1 MSVEVEKVKK
11 EDNVLIAT
19 LAAMKQAVELA
30 DLSPEVYEHLKTPMR
45 FVEVAVPVEMEDGST
60 KVFTGYRCQHNNVF
74 GPYKGGL
81 RYHPDVTTDSI
92 KALSMWMTLK
102 CSLVGVPFGGGK
114 GAIVCDSQ
122 KLSVKERERMTR
134 SYVRVLGSI
143 LGPETDIPAP
153 DVFTDAQVMA
163 WIADEYSSNMRE
175 PSFGVVTG
183 KPLAVGGCVGRN
195 EATGRGVFFV
205 AREAAEAFKIPF
217 DKARVAIQGFG
228 NVGSNA
234 AKLFSD
240 SGCSVIAVSDVSGGI
255 YNEQGLDVCKLIEH
269 VERTGFV
276 KGFPES
282 QDISNQQ
289 LLAMDCDILVPA
301 ALENQI
307 TSSNA
312 ADVKAKIVVEGA
324 NGPTTPEA
332 DQILKDN
339 DVLVVPDILANSG
352 GVTVSYFEWV
362 QNNYGF
368 RWDLATVNRRLE
380 EKMSDAFKMVYNY
393 YCEKCVDSDMRT
405 GAYMYSIKRLAE
417 AMKYRGWLNDTL
429 ENTTN

>member
-1 MSVEVEKVKK
+1 MSVEVKDGKK
-11 EDNVLIAT
+11 EDNILVAT
-19 LAAMKQAVELA
+19 LSMIKQAVDLA
-30 DLSPEVYEHLKTPMR
+30 GLSLEVYEHLRTPMR

-60 KVFTGYRCQHNNVF
+60 RVFTGYRCQHNNVF

-122 KLSVKERERMTR
+122 NMTHKERERMTR
-134 SYVRVLGSI
+134 GYVRALGSI

-153 DVFTDAQVMA
+153 DVFTDSQVMA
-163 WIADEYSSNMRE
+163 WIADEYSSIMRE

-195 EATGRGVFFV
+195 EATGRGCYFV
-205 AREAAEAFKIPF
+205 AKEAAQAFKIPF
-217 DKARVAIQGFG
+217 EKARIAIQGFG

-234 AKLFSD
+234 ALLFAEK
-240 SGCSVIAVSDVSGGI
+240 GCPVIAVSDISGGV
-255 YNEQGLDVCKLIEH
+255 YNKEGLDILKLIDH
-269 VERTGFV
+269 VERTGYV
-276 KGFPES
+276 KGFPGAGA
-282 QDISNQQ
+282 ISNEE
-289 LLAMDCDILVPA
+289 LLAVECDILIPA

-307 TSSNA
+307 TGKNA
-312 ADVKAKIVVEGA
+312 NDVRAKIVVEAA

-332 DQILKDN
+332 DQILKEN
-339 DVLVVPDILANSG
+339 DILVVPDILANSG

-380 EKMSDAFKMVYNY
+380 EKMVEAFNMVYSF
-393 YCEKCVDSDMRT
+393 YCEKCIGSDMRT
-405 GAYMYSIKRLAE
+405 GAYMYSIQRLAE
-417 AMKYRGWLNDTL
+417 AMHYRGWLRNGTHRQ
-429 ENTTN
+429 

>member
-1 MSVEVEKVKK
+1 MSVEVEKAKK
-11 EDNVLIAT
+11 EDNVLVAT
-19 LAAMKQAVELA
+19 LAAMKQAVELT

-114 GAIVCDSQ
+114 GAIACDSQ
-122 KLSVKERERMTR
+122 TLTVKERERMTR
-134 SYVRVLGSI
+134 SYVRALGSI

-163 WIADEYSSNMRE
+163 WIADEYSSNMRG

-205 AREAAEAFKIPF
+205 AREAAQAFKIPF
-217 DKARVAIQGFG
+217 EKARIAIQGFG

-234 AKLFSD
+234 AKLFAD
-240 SGCSVIAVSDVSGGI
+240 SGCSIVAVSDVSGGI
-255 YNEQGLDVCKLIEH
+255 YNENGLDVCKLIEH
-269 VERTGFV
+269 VEETGFV
-276 KGFPES
+276 KDFPES
-282 QDISNQQ
+282 QDITNQE
-289 LLAMDCDILVPA
+289 LIAMDCDILVPA

-307 TSSNA
+307 TGSNA

-324 NGPTTPEA
+324 NGPTTPDA
-332 DQILKDN
+332 DQILKDK

-380 EKMSDAFKMVYNY
+380 EKMSDAFKTVYNY

-417 AMKYRGWLNDTL
+417 AMKYRGWINGSL
-429 ENTTN
+429 ERNN

>member
-1 MSVEVEKVKK
+1 MSVEVEDFKK
-11 EDNVLIAT
+11 EDNILTST
-19 LAAMKQAVELA
+19 LNMIKQSVDLA
-30 DLSPEVYEHLKTPMR
+30 ELSPDVYEHLKTPRR
-45 FVEVAVPVEMEDGST
+45 FVEVAIPVEMDDGT
-60 KVFTGYRCQHNNVF
+60 MKVFTGYRSQHNNVF

-81 RYHPDVTTDSI
+81 RYHPAVTTDSI

-114 GAIVCDSQ
+114 GAVVCNPDIMSRRE
-122 KLSVKERERMTR
+122 KERLTR
-134 SYVRVLGSI
+134 GYVQALGTI

-153 DVFTDAQVMA
+153 DVATDAQVMA
-163 WIADEYSSNMRE
+163 WIADEYSNIMRE

-195 EATGRGVFFV
+195 EATGRGCFFV
-205 AREAAEAFKIPF
+205 AREAAKAFKIPF
-217 DKARVAIQGFG
+217 DHARIAIQGFG

-234 AKLFSD
+234 AILFADQGSPI
-240 SGCSVIAVSDVSGGI
+240 VAISDVSGGI
-255 YNEQGLDVCKLIEH
+255 YNKNGIDVSKLLDH

-276 KGFPES
+276 KDFPGGEAITN
-282 QDISNQQ
+282 DDLI
-289 LLAMDCDILVPA
+289 AIDCDILIPA

-307 TSSNA
+307 NVSNA
-312 ADVKAKIVVEGA
+312 NNVKAKIVIEAA

-332 DQILKDN
+332 DQILKEK

-368 RWDLATVNRRLE
+368 RWDLETVNKRLE
-380 EKMSDAFKMVYNY
+380 EKMVEAFSMVYGF
-393 YCEKCVDSDMRT
+393 YCERCIGSDMRT
-405 GAYMYSIKRLAE
+405 GAYMYSIQRLAE
-417 AMKYRGWLNDTL
+417 AMHYRGWLQNGL
-429 ENTTN
+429 QR

>member
-1 MSVEVEKVKK
+1 MSVEVDKAEKK
-11 EDNVLIAT
+11 DNVLVAT
-19 LAAMKQAVELA
+19 LDKVKQAVELA
-30 DLSPEVYEHLKTPMR
+30 ELSPEVYEHLKTPMR
-45 FVEVAVPVEMEDGST
+45 FLEVAIPVEMEDGT
-60 KVFTGYRCQHNNVF
+60 TRVYTGYRCQHNNVF

-102 CSLVGVPFGGGK
+102 CSLVGVPFGGAK
-114 GAIVCDSQ
+114 GAIVCDVQ
-122 KLSVKERERMTR
+122 ELTVKEKERMTR
-134 SYVRVLGSI
+134 SYVRVLGSFI
-143 LGPETDIPAP
+143 GPETDIPAP

-205 AREAAEAFKIPF
+205 AREAANAFDIPF
-217 DKARVAIQGFG
+217 DKARIAIQGFG

-234 AKLFSD
+234 AVLFAEA
-240 SGCSVIAVSDVSGGI
+240 GCPVIAVSDVSGGI
-255 YNEQGLDVCKLIEH
+255 YNKDGLEIEKLIEH
-269 VERTGFV
+269 VKKTGFV
-276 KGFPES
+276 KGFPGA
-282 QDISNQQ
+282 QDIDNQE
-289 LLAMDCDILVPA
+289 LLAIDCDILIPA
-301 ALENQI
+301 ALENQL
-307 TSSNA
+307 TGSNA
-312 ADVKAKIVVEGA
+312 GNVKAKIVVEGA

-332 DQILKDN
+332 DQILKDKK
-339 DVLVVPDILANSG
+339 VLVVPDILANSG

-380 EKMSDAFKMVYNY
+380 EKMSEAFKMVYHY

-417 AMKYRGWLNDTL
+417 AMHYRGWLNDK
-429 ENTTN
+429 NGQY

>member
-1 MSVEVEKVKK
+1 MSVELEIEKKQ
-11 EDNVLIAT
+11 DNTLVAT
-19 LAAMKQAVELA
+19 LSMVKQAIELA

-45 FVEVAVPVEMEDGST
+45 FVEVAIPVEMEDGST
-60 KVFTGYRCQHNNVF
+60 RVFTGYRCQHNNVF

-81 RYHPDVTTDSI
+81 RYHPEVTADSI
-92 KALSMWMTLK
+92 KALSIWMTLK
-102 CSLVGVPFGGGK
+102 CSLVGVPFGGAK
-114 GAIVCDSQ
+114 GAVVCDSQ
-122 KLSVKERERMTR
+122 QLTEKERERMTR
-134 SYVRVLGSI
+134 SYVRSLGSI

-153 DVFTDAQVMA
+153 DVFTDAQTMA

-175 PSFGVVTG
+175 SSFGVVTG

-205 AREAAEAFKIPF
+205 SREAARAFNIPF
-217 DKARVAIQGFG
+217 ENARIAIQGFG

-234 AKLFSD
+234 AKLFSEA
-240 SGCSVIAVSDVSGGI
+240 GCPVTAVSDVSGGVF
-255 YNEQGLDVCKLIEH
+255 NEEGLDICRLIEH
-269 VERTGFV
+269 VEKTGYV
-276 KGFPES
+276 KGFPDARE
-282 QDISNQQ
+282 ITNQE
-289 LLAMDCDILVPA
+289 LLALDCDILIPA

-307 TSSNA
+307 TESNA
-312 ADVKAKIVVEGA
+312 ADVKAKIVIEAA

-332 DQILKDN
+332 DRILKEKQ
-339 DVLVVPDILANSG
+339 VLVVPDILANSG

-368 RWDLATVNRRLE
+368 RWDLSTVNRRLE
-380 EKMSDAFKMVYNY
+380 EKMAEAFKMVYHY

-417 AMKYRGWLNDTL
+417 AMHYRGWLNDK
-429 ENTTN
+429 NGRY

>member
-1 MSVEVEKVKK
+1 MAVDVKKEKK
-11 EDNVLIAT
+11 EDNTLTAT
-19 LAAMKQAVELA
+19 LSMIEQAV
-30 DLSPEVYEHLKTPMR
+30 DMGNLSYEVYEHLKTPMR
-45 FVEVAVPVEMEDGST
+45 FVEVAIPVEMDDGNGR
-60 KVFTGYRCQHNNVF
+60 VFTGYRSQHNNVF

-81 RYHPDVTTDSI
+81 RYHPDVTPDSI

-122 KLSVKERERMTR
+122 SMSIKERERMTR
-134 SYVRVLGSI
+134 SYVRALGSI

-163 WIADEYSSNMRE
+163 WMADEYSNIMRV

-195 EATGRGVFFV
+195 EATGRGCFFV
-205 AREAAEAFKIPF
+205 VKEAARAFKIPF
-217 DKARVAIQGFG
+217 ENARIAIQGFG

-234 AKLFSD
+234 AILFAEQGSPI
-240 SGCSVIAVSDVSGGI
+240 VAVSDVTGGV
-255 YNEQGLDVCKLIEH
+255 YNKDGLDIFKLIDH
-269 VERTGFV
+269 VEKTGFV
-276 KGFPES
+276 KGFTGGDEITNS
-282 QDISNQQ
+282 E
-289 LLAMDCDILVPA
+289 LLAVDCDILIPA

-307 TSSNA
+307 NASNA
-312 ADVKAKIVVEGA
+312 DQVKAKIVVEAA

-332 DQILKDN
+332 DQILKDKQI
-339 DVLVVPDILANSG
+339 LVVPDILANSG

-380 EKMSDAFKMVYNY
+380 EKMVEAFKMVYSF
-393 YCEKCVDSDMRT
+393 YCEKCIGSDMRT
-405 GAYMYSIKRLAE
+405 GAYMYSIQRLAE
-417 AMKYRGWLNDTL
+417 AMQYRGWLRNGTHKK
-429 ENTTN
+429 

>member
-1 MSVEVEKVKK
+1 MSVELEKAKK
-11 EDNVLIAT
+11 EDNVLVAT

-30 DLSPEVYEHLKTPMR
+30 ELSPEVYEHLKIPMR
-45 FVEVAVPVEMEDGST
+45 FVEVAVPVEMDDGST
-60 KVFTGYRCQHNNVF
+60 RVFTGYRCQHNNVF
-74 GPYKGGL
+74 GPYKGGI

-92 KALSMWMTLK
+92 KALSMCMTLK

-122 KLSVKERERMTR
+122 KLTVKERERMTR
-134 SYVRVLGSI
+134 SYVRALGSI

-205 AREAAEAFKIPF
+205 AREAAKAFNIPF
-217 DKARVAIQGFG
+217 EKARIAIQGFG

-234 AKLFSD
+234 AKLFVD
-240 SGCSVIAVSDVSGGI
+240 SGCSVVAVSDVSGGV
-255 YNEQGLDVCKLIEH
+255 YNENGLDVCKLIEH
-269 VERTGFV
+269 VEKTGFV

-282 QDISNQQ
+282 QEITNLE

-339 DVLVVPDILANSG
+339 NILVVPDILANSG

-417 AMKYRGWLNDTL
+417 AMQYRGWINIKADRI
-429 ENTTN
+429 